1 MQKENTLIS
10 GKELGEGQLDLE
22 KETAEK
28 KLPGSCRQIALYG
41 AGMVAVSVYYA
52 IKMLDTSC
60 RITCFIVSEK
70 EGNPSC
76 IEGIPILSIDEFHRE
91 QETIVIA
98 APENHHKAI
107 TARLEERGIMDYLCV
122 DSDREAAL
130 MERYYEAIGD
140 FPTLRSYRVSAEGG
154 GMDGGLKICMA
165 RFHKDIPLENPY
177 EPPSWIYPVQ
187 AGASL
192 TDKRI
197 GGLRDD
203 LGDNISEKNGNYSEL
218 TAMYWMWKHREKLD
232 CREDRESKE
241 AYLGLFHYRRILN
254 FSEED
259 YLRVREHEIDV
270 ILPYPT
276 IHAVSIHEHH
286 RRYVTDSDWKAMTVA
301 VRELAPE
308 YAKVME
314 KIFSQPYFYNY
325 NMFIA
330 RERIFDDFCSWMFPI
345 LERTEELSIPKGWE
359 RSDRYI
365 GYLGEN
371 LVTLYFLYHRHE
383 YRIAHTGRRI
393 LL

>member
-28 KLPGSCRQIALYG
+28 KLPGCCRQIALYG

-177 EPPSWIYPVQ
+177 EQPSWIYPVQ
-187 AGASL
+187 AEPL
-192 TDKRI
+192 
-197 GGLRDD
+197 
-203 LGDNISEKNGNYSEL
+203 
-218 TAMYWMWKHREKLD
+218 
-232 CREDRESKE
+232 
-241 AYLGLFHYRRILN
+241 
-254 FSEED
+254 
-259 YLRVREHEIDV
+259 
-270 ILPYPT
+270 
-276 IHAVSIHEHH
+276 
-286 RRYVTDSDWKAMTVA
+286 
-301 VRELAPE
+301 
-308 YAKVME
+308 
-314 KIFSQPYFYNY
+314 
-325 NMFIA
+325 
-330 RERIFDDFCSWMFPI
+330 
-345 LERTEELSIPKGWE
+345 
-359 RSDRYI
+359 
-365 GYLGEN
+365 
-371 LVTLYFLYHRHE
+371 
-383 YRIAHTGRRI
+383 
-393 LL
+393 